1 MNWIINFENGK
12 SPCRV
17 NQAATTVGSFIY
29 SFGNYSFVIYSFDAY
44 LFNKSGGYCQQQT
57 VSELKQYSPIDVC
70 NLFLL

>member
-29 SFGNYSFVIYSFDAY
+29 SFG
-44 LFNKSGGYCQQQT
+44 GYCQQQT
-57 VSELKQYSPIDVC
+57 VSELKCYSPIDVLLLNYFLKLLLIFFNI
-70 NLFLL
+70 NLNRFMF